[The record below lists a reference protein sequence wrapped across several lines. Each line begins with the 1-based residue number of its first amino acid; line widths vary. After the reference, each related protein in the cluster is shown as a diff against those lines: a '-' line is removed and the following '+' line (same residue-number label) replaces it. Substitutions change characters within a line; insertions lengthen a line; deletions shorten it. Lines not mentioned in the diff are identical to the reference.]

1 MSIRLNPL
9 YSVVHPQYI
18 SPSCV
23 PYPPSSLHP
32 LSSQPQSFIFQ
43 HPCFTKITS
52 TSILSPPFFIIH
64 PSIPILLNPSRI
76 LHPPFFML
84 QPLFPILHSPF
95 YILRPSCVIRQSL
108 SSILHP
114 PLFILQPPFS
124 FLHSPSFILH
134 PSCFIPQP
142 SSSIL
147 YFSCSNFYFI
157 STILNPLS
165 SVLHASFPSLHHPSS
180 IPRYSYPIFQSLF
193 FILNPL
199 SSVLYASF
207 ASLHALSFIIHPP
220 YSTFILPSP
229 FSILYPL
236 SIYLYSPFPWIHYP
250 PTILLSQYAI
260 TSYYISFI
268 RFLLRYENFLRKV
281 DCRVTLPY
289 WDWSL
294 FAKGV
299 WRTGIDDIWSNKPWG
314 LGGNGRKK
322 KSHRAGCVKT
332 GRFSQRKWRLT
343 PSAKRGCL
351 RRKFSGTVYIMTAI
365 PFDWLLYSFRRA
377 LNY

>member
-1 MSIRLNPL
+1 M
-9 YSVVHPQYI
+9 
-18 SPSCV
+18 
-23 PYPPSSLHP
+23 
-32 LSSQPQSFIFQ
+32 
-43 HPCFTKITS
+43 
-52 TSILSPPFFIIH
+52 
-64 PSIPILLNPSRI
+64 
-76 LHPPFFML
+76 
-84 QPLFPILHSPF
+84 LHSPAF
-95 YILRPSCVIRQSL
+95 MLYPSS
-108 SSILHP
+108 
-114 PLFILQPPFS
+114 
-124 FLHSPSFILH
+124 SFIL
-134 PSCFIPQP
+134 
-142 SSSIL
+142 
-147 YFSCSNFYFI
+147 
-157 STILNPLS
+157 T
-165 SVLHASFPSLHHPSS
+165 
-180 IPRYSYPIFQSLF
+180 
-193 FILNPL
+193 
-199 SSVLYASF
+199 
-207 ASLHALSFIIHPP
+207 
-220 YSTFILPSP
+220 SP

-250 PTILLSQYAI
+250 PSILLSQYAI

-299 WRTGIDDIWSNKPWG
+299 WRTGIDDIWSNQPWG

-322 KSHRAGCVKT
+322 KTHRAGCVKT

>member
-1 MSIRLNPL
+1 MLYKDNLNLYPLTSILYHSSLNPH
-9 YSVVHPQYI
+9 SSESIPHPSSSILHAPTSI
-18 SPSCV
+18 SYPPFSIL
-23 PYPPSSLHP
+23 YPPSFLRH
-32 LSSQPQSFIFQ
+32 
-43 HPCFTKITS
+43 
-52 TSILSPPFFIIH
+52 SPAF
-64 PSIPILLNPSRI
+64 I
-76 LHPPFFML
+76 LHPPSSTVHTPASILFSPFSILYPPSFMLHSPTFILHPLFFML
-84 QPLFPILHSPF
+84 QLLF
-95 YILRPSCVIRQSL
+95 YI
-108 SSILHP
+108 
-114 PLFILQPPFS
+114 
-124 FLHSPSFILH
+124 LHSPSFILR

-142 SSSIL
+142 SSSIFHPPL
-147 YFSCSNFYFI
+147 FIPHIPFSFLHSQSFIFRPLCFIRQPSCSI
-157 STILNPLS
+157 
-165 SVLHASFPSLHHPSS
+165 LHHPSS
-180 IPRYSYPIFQSLF
+180 SHLRFP
-193 FILNPL
+193 
-199 SSVLYASF
+199 SF
-207 ASLHALSFIIHPP
+207 
-220 YSTFILPSP
+220 
-229 FSILYPL
+229 ILYPL
-236 SIYLYSPFPWIHYP
+236 SIYLYSPWIHYP
-250 PTILLSQYAI
+250 LSILLSQYAI

-351 RRKFSGTVYIMTAI
+351 KRKFSGTVYIMTAI

>member
-1 MSIRLNPL
+1 
-9 YSVVHPQYI
+9 
-18 SPSCV
+18 
-23 PYPPSSLHP
+23 
-32 LSSQPQSFIFQ
+32 
-43 HPCFTKITS
+43 
-52 TSILSPPFFIIH
+52 
-64 PSIPILLNPSRI
+64 
-76 LHPPFFML
+76 ML
-84 QPLFPILHSPF
+84 QPLFPILHSISSVLPASF
-95 YILRPSCVIRQSL
+95 ASLYPPSSIPQCSYSSLRSLFSILHPL
-108 SSILHP
+108 SSILHASFPNLHP
-114 PLFILQPPFS
+114 PSSIFHAPTSILYPPFS
-124 FLHSPSFILH
+124 ILYLPSFMLHSPAFMLYPSSSFIL
-134 PSCFIPQP
+134 
-142 SSSIL
+142 
-147 YFSCSNFYFI
+147 
-157 STILNPLS
+157 T
-165 SVLHASFPSLHHPSS
+165 
-180 IPRYSYPIFQSLF
+180 
-193 FILNPL
+193 
-199 SSVLYASF
+199 
-207 ASLHALSFIIHPP
+207 
-220 YSTFILPSP
+220 SP
-229 FSILYPL
+229 FSILNPL
-236 SIYLYSPFPWIHYP
+236 SIYLYSPWIHYP
-250 PTILLSQYAI
+250 PSILHSQYAI

>member
-1 MSIRLNPL
+1 ML
-9 YSVVHPQYI
+9 H
-18 SPSCV
+18 SPA
-23 PYPPSSLHP
+23 
-32 LSSQPQSFIFQ
+32 
-43 HPCFTKITS
+43 
-52 TSILSPPFFIIH
+52 FIIH
-64 PSIPILLNPSRI
+64 LPSPVIHTPSSILF
-76 LHPPFFML
+76 PPFSILYLPSFM
-84 QPLFPILHSPF
+84 LHSPAF
-95 YILRPSCVIRQSL
+95 MLYPSS
-108 SSILHP
+108 
-114 PLFILQPPFS
+114 
-124 FLHSPSFILH
+124 SFIL
-134 PSCFIPQP
+134 
-142 SSSIL
+142 
-147 YFSCSNFYFI
+147 
-157 STILNPLS
+157 T
-165 SVLHASFPSLHHPSS
+165 
-180 IPRYSYPIFQSLF
+180 
-193 FILNPL
+193 
-199 SSVLYASF
+199 
-207 ASLHALSFIIHPP
+207 
-220 YSTFILPSP
+220 SP

-250 PTILLSQYAI
+250 PSILLSQYAI
-260 TSYYISFI
+260 TSYYNSFI

-351 RRKFSGTVYIMTAI
+351 KRKFSGTVYIMTAI

>member
-1 MSIRLNPL
+1 
-9 YSVVHPQYI
+9 
-18 SPSCV
+18 
-23 PYPPSSLHP
+23 
-32 LSSQPQSFIFQ
+32 
-43 HPCFTKITS
+43 
-52 TSILSPPFFIIH
+52 
-64 PSIPILLNPSRI
+64 
-76 LHPPFFML
+76 ML
-84 QPLFPILHSPF
+84 QPLFPILHSISSVLPASF
-95 YILRPSCVIRQSL
+95 ASLYPPSSIPHCSYSSLRSLFSILHPL
-108 SSILHP
+108 SSILHASFPNLHP
-114 PLFILQPPFS
+114 PSSIFHAPTSILYPPFS
-124 FLHSPSFILH
+124 TLYPPSFMLHSPAFIIHLPSPVIHTPSFILFSSFSILYL
-134 PSCFIPQP
+134 PSFMLHSPAFMLYP
-142 SSSIL
+142 SSS
-147 YFSCSNFYFI
+147 
-157 STILNPLS
+157 
-165 SVLHASFPSLHHPSS
+165 
-180 IPRYSYPIFQSLF
+180 
-193 FILNPL
+193 FIL
-199 SSVLYASF
+199 
-207 ASLHALSFIIHPP
+207 
-220 YSTFILPSP
+220 TSP

-236 SIYLYSPFPWIHYP
+236 SIYLYSPWIHYP
-250 PTILLSQYAI
+250 PSILHSQYAI

>member
-1 MSIRLNPL
+1 M
-9 YSVVHPQYI
+9 
-18 SPSCV
+18 
-23 PYPPSSLHP
+23 
-32 LSSQPQSFIFQ
+32 
-43 HPCFTKITS
+43 
-52 TSILSPPFFIIH
+52 
-64 PSIPILLNPSRI
+64 
-76 LHPPFFML
+76 
-84 QPLFPILHSPF
+84 LHSPAF
-95 YILRPSCVIRQSL
+95 MLYP
-108 SSILHP
+108 
-114 PLFILQPPFS
+114 
-124 FLHSPSFILH
+124 SPSFIL
-134 PSCFIPQP
+134 
-142 SSSIL
+142 
-147 YFSCSNFYFI
+147 
-157 STILNPLS
+157 T
-165 SVLHASFPSLHHPSS
+165 
-180 IPRYSYPIFQSLF
+180 
-193 FILNPL
+193 
-199 SSVLYASF
+199 
-207 ASLHALSFIIHPP
+207 
-220 YSTFILPSP
+220 SP

-236 SIYLYSPFPWIHYP
+236 SIYLYSPWIHYP
-250 PTILLSQYAI
+250 PSILLSQYAI

-351 RRKFSGTVYIMTAI
+351 KRKFSGTVYIMTAI

>member
-1 MSIRLNPL
+1 MLYKDNFNLYPL
-9 YSVVHPQYI
+9 
-18 SPSCV
+18 
-23 PYPPSSLHP
+23 
-32 LSSQPQSFIFQ
+32 
-43 HPCFTKITS
+43 
-52 TSILSPPFFIIH
+52 TSILYHS
-64 PSIPILLNPSRI
+64 SLNPHSSESI
-76 LHPPFFML
+76 LHP
-84 QPLFPILHSPF
+84 S
-95 YILRPSCVIRQSL
+95 
-108 SSILHP
+108 SSILHAP
-114 PLFILQPPFS
+114 TSISYPPFCILYPPSFLRHSPAFIHHPPSPLFILQPPFS

-142 SSSIL
+142 SSSIFHPPLFIPHLSFSIL
-147 YFSCSNFYFI
+147 YLPSFM
-157 STILNPLS
+157 
-165 SVLHASFPSLHHPSS
+165 LHSPAFMLYPSS
-180 IPRYSYPIFQSLF
+180 S
-193 FILNPL
+193 FIL
-199 SSVLYASF
+199 
-207 ASLHALSFIIHPP
+207 
-220 YSTFILPSP
+220 TSP

-236 SIYLYSPFPWIHYP
+236 SIYLYSPWIHYP
-250 PTILLSQYAI
+250 PSILLSQYAI

-365 PFDWLLYSFRRA
+365 PFD
-377 LNY
+377 

>member
-1 MSIRLNPL
+1 M
-9 YSVVHPQYI
+9 
-18 SPSCV
+18 
-23 PYPPSSLHP
+23 
-32 LSSQPQSFIFQ
+32 
-43 HPCFTKITS
+43 
-52 TSILSPPFFIIH
+52 
-64 PSIPILLNPSRI
+64 
-76 LHPPFFML
+76 
-84 QPLFPILHSPF
+84 LHSPAF
-95 YILRPSCVIRQSL
+95 MLYPSS
-108 SSILHP
+108 
-114 PLFILQPPFS
+114 
-124 FLHSPSFILH
+124 SFIL
-134 PSCFIPQP
+134 
-142 SSSIL
+142 
-147 YFSCSNFYFI
+147 
-157 STILNPLS
+157 T
-165 SVLHASFPSLHHPSS
+165 
-180 IPRYSYPIFQSLF
+180 
-193 FILNPL
+193 
-199 SSVLYASF
+199 
-207 ASLHALSFIIHPP
+207 
-220 YSTFILPSP
+220 SP
-229 FSILYPL
+229 FSILNPL
-236 SIYLYSPFPWIHYP
+236 SIYLYSPWIHYP
-250 PTILLSQYAI
+250 PSILHSQYAI

>member
-1 MSIRLNPL
+1 ML
-9 YSVVHPQYI
+9 H
-18 SPSCV
+18 SPA
-23 PYPPSSLHP
+23 
-32 LSSQPQSFIFQ
+32 
-43 HPCFTKITS
+43 
-52 TSILSPPFFIIH
+52 FIIH
-64 PSIPILLNPSRI
+64 LPSPVIHTPSSILFSPFSILYLPS
-76 LHPPFFML
+76 FM
-84 QPLFPILHSPF
+84 LHSPAF
-95 YILRPSCVIRQSL
+95 MLYPSS
-108 SSILHP
+108 
-114 PLFILQPPFS
+114 
-124 FLHSPSFILH
+124 SFIL
-134 PSCFIPQP
+134 
-142 SSSIL
+142 
-147 YFSCSNFYFI
+147 
-157 STILNPLS
+157 T
-165 SVLHASFPSLHHPSS
+165 
-180 IPRYSYPIFQSLF
+180 
-193 FILNPL
+193 
-199 SSVLYASF
+199 
-207 ASLHALSFIIHPP
+207 
-220 YSTFILPSP
+220 SP

-250 PTILLSQYAI
+250 PSILLSQYAI

-351 RRKFSGTVYIMTAI
+351 QRKFSGTVYIMTAI

>member
-1 MSIRLNPL
+1 ML
-9 YSVVHPQYI
+9 H
-18 SPSCV
+18 SPA
-23 PYPPSSLHP
+23 
-32 LSSQPQSFIFQ
+32 
-43 HPCFTKITS
+43 
-52 TSILSPPFFIIH
+52 FIIH
-64 PSIPILLNPSRI
+64 LPSPVIHTPSFILFSPFSILYLPS
-76 LHPPFFML
+76 FM
-84 QPLFPILHSPF
+84 LHSPAF
-95 YILRPSCVIRQSL
+95 MLYP
-108 SSILHP
+108 
-114 PLFILQPPFS
+114 
-124 FLHSPSFILH
+124 SPSFIL
-134 PSCFIPQP
+134 
-142 SSSIL
+142 
-147 YFSCSNFYFI
+147 
-157 STILNPLS
+157 T
-165 SVLHASFPSLHHPSS
+165 
-180 IPRYSYPIFQSLF
+180 
-193 FILNPL
+193 
-199 SSVLYASF
+199 
-207 ASLHALSFIIHPP
+207 
-220 YSTFILPSP
+220 SP

-236 SIYLYSPFPWIHYP
+236 SIYLYSPWIHYP
-250 PTILLSQYAI
+250 PSILLSQYAI

-332 GRFSQRKWRLT
+332 GRFENFLRKVDCRVTLPYWDWSLFAKGVWRTGIDDIWSNKPWGLGGNGRKKKSHRAGCVKTGRFSQRKWRLT

-351 RRKFSGTVYIMTAI
+351 QRKFSGTVYIMTAI

>member
-1 MSIRLNPL
+1 MLYKDNLNLYPL
-9 YSVVHPQYI
+9 
-18 SPSCV
+18 
-23 PYPPSSLHP
+23 
-32 LSSQPQSFIFQ
+32 
-43 HPCFTKITS
+43 
-52 TSILSPPFFIIH
+52 TSILYHSSLNPH
-64 PSIPILLNPSRI
+64 SSESIP
-76 LHPPFFML
+76 H
-84 QPLFPILHSPF
+84 
-95 YILRPSCVIRQSL
+95 
-108 SSILHP
+108 
-114 PLFILQPPFS
+114 
-124 FLHSPSFILH
+124 
-134 PSCFIPQP
+134 P

-147 YFSCSNFYFI
+147 HAPTSISYPPFSILYPPSFLRHSPAFILHPPSPTVHTPASVLFSPFSILYPPSFMLHSPTFILHPIFFMLQLLFYIHHSQSFIFRPLCFIRQPSCSI
-157 STILNPLS
+157 
-165 SVLHASFPSLHHPSS
+165 LHHPSS
-180 IPRYSYPIFQSLF
+180 SHLRFP
-193 FILNPL
+193 
-199 SSVLYASF
+199 SF
-207 ASLHALSFIIHPP
+207 
-220 YSTFILPSP
+220 
-229 FSILYPL
+229 ILYPL
-236 SIYLYSPFPWIHYP
+236 SIYLYSPWIHYP
-250 PTILLSQYAI
+250 LSILLSQYAI